1 MRYFNFNPSHIS
13 NNTPVNII
21 EQMVIC
27 GAENVVGFND
37 TTMVVDCNKF
47 APDITSKLI
56 SEGLS
61 VDDAINDI
69 NYTSYIKDMSSI
81 AVVAGNGNNKLR

>member
-1 MRYFNFNPSHIS
+1 
-13 NNTPVNII
+13 
-21 EQMVIC
+21 
-27 GAENVVGFND
+27 
-37 TTMVVDCNKF
+37 MVVDCNKF